1 MKLLEILILHQC
13 TKNML
18 GCRVKAMTD
27 TSFWADFCPFSTWQV
42 LQLSFL
48 KNKKMPKGIMILHQS
63 TNNYDHIMLG
73 CGDTAL
79 D

>member
-1 MKLLEILILHQC
+1 
-13 TKNML
+13 
-18 GCRVKAMTD
+18 MTD

-42 LQLSFL
+42 LQLNFL